1 MLCVRRWGCG
11 VGSFASPDL
20 SLVGDLEDGFDDYN
34 HTMEDDVYATGLGGR
49 VVSER
54 VRCFAR
60 SVSFLRA
67 STPLAAVDAYKRY

>member
-34 HTMEDDVYATGLGGR
+34 HTMEDDVYATGLGGQR
-49 VVSER
+49 GE
-54 VRCFAR
+54 
-60 SVSFLRA
+60 RA
-67 STPLAAVDAYKRY
+67 SSVFRTERFISAGEHATGGC